1 MNAARGDYE
10 FHYPELAAALFHAL
24 RDDAFYRRLES
35 VSDAGAMRRYHDY
48 SMREAQAYGELT
60 IPEGRQY
67 GVAIWARP
75 LAAERQA
82 EMSAAKKAFM
92 LAHMNRASLEA
103 YDAIGGWM
111 LAQAEALVSPGAWYL
126 SILGVVP
133 AYQNRGLGASLVQPV
148 LAQTDAFGVPTYLET
163 FTPRNEAFYQ
173 RLGYRVAGRFHEPT
187 TSAAYALMLR
197 DPAG

>member
-1 MNAARGDYE
+1 MKAARDDYE
-10 FHYPELAAALFHAL
+10 YHYPELAEALFHAL
-24 RDDAFYRRLES
+24 REDAFYRTLES

-60 IPEGRQY
+60 IHEDTGY
-67 GVAIWARP
+67 GVEIWARP
-75 LAAERQA
+75 LAAERQTD
-82 EMSAAKKAFM
+82 MSAAKKAFM

-103 YDAIGGWM
+103 YVAIGGWM
-111 LAQAEALVSPGAWYL
+111 LAQAEALVSPDAWYL

-133 AYQNRGLGASLVQPV
+133 AYQNRGLGALLVQPV
-148 LAQTDAFGVPTYLET
+148 LAQTDATGVPTYLET

-187 TSAAYALMLR
+187 TAADYALMIR
-197 DPAG
+197 EAAG